1 MKPDL
6 KIEIGQPKDEND
18 DLIMISDDGEAE
30 ISKSLIKTKTDIKS
44 KNNLKCKKKKQKTI
58 QKADNKTKP
67 TRCS

>member
-30 ISKSLIKTKTDIKS
+30 ISKSSIKTKTDIKS
-44 KNNLKCKKKKQKTI
+44 KNNLKCKKKNTE
-58 QKADNKTKP
+58 NHTK
-67 TRCS
+67 S